1 MITGDVMKNFR
12 PENRWKRLAAVL
24 ILSLLVFLVGFVV
37 IQLRITPI
45 LTAMAE
51 SRAKN
56 IASEAVNDAVQ
67 KVLCEKNISYENL
80 VKITSS
86 ESGKISS
93 VTVDSVKMN
102 RLCAEI
108 RAIITDTLNNLGTRT
123 ISIPLG
129 SLTGIDILSGR
140 GPKLNI
146 EITLSGSAVAG
157 TKNDFQT
164 AGINQTRHQMI
175 LEINTKIY
183 VIMQSGN
190 ISSEITNSIVV
201 AETVIV
207 GEVPEIYS
215 EGTDDLWQNLI
226 GYE

>member
-1 MITGDVMKNFR
+1 MKNFR
-12 PENRWKRLAAVL
+12 PENRWKRLATVL

>member
-12 PENRWKRLAAVL
+12 PENRLKKLTAVL
-24 ILSLLVFLVGFVV
+24 ILSFFMSLVGFIVV
-37 IQLRITPI
+37 QLRITPI

-108 RAIITDTLNNLGTRT
+108 RAIITDTLNNLGERT

-175 LEINTKIY
+175 LEIHTKIY

-215 EGTDDLWQNLI
+215 EGTDDLWQNLV

>member
-1 MITGDVMKNFR
+1 MKNFR